1 MRIGNG
7 VDTVF
12 DMGEELYSSGYLTF
26 ADEILSA
33 ETFVV
38 SLSSHEQTAG
48 SSTRRTVHALGR
60 RTQGVHTRKGMDKI
74 MLRSSCFDTSAR
86 TGMPFALRL
95 ACSACGPSRSDV
107 EGAERLSNS
116 H

>member
-38 SLSSHEQTAG
+38 SLSSHEQAAG
-48 SSTRRTVHALGR
+48 SSTMRTVHALGR
-60 RTQGVHTRKGMDKI
+60 RTQGVHTQEGMDKI
-74 MLRSSCFDTSAR
+74 ILRHLHASQNAAGRSQHER
-86 TGMPFALRL
+86 E
-95 ACSACGPSRSDV
+95 GPPT
-107 EGAERLSNS
+107 LS
-116 H
+116 